1 MGKISGDPF
10 LLGKKAGRPAEETRE
25 AERNK
30 KDGRH
35 EHSFRDPRMP
45 SIVGP
50 DRDRDRGGGRHDGD

>member
-25 AERNK
+25 AEPKK

-35 EHSFRDPRMP
+35 EHSFRDPKMP

-50 DRDRDRGGGRHDGD
+50 GRDRGGGRQDGD